1 VKYGATGAY
10 TITLTITDGLGRSAT
25 AHQSLKIRRL

>member
-1 VKYGATGAY
+1 VQYGTTGVY

-25 AHQSLKIRRL
+25 AAKSVKVRRL